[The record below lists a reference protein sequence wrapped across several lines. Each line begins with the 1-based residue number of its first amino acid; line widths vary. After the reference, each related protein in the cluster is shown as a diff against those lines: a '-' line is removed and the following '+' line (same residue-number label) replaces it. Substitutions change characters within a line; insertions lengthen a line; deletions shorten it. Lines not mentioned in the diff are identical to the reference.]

1 MVFDDAAAAGA
12 ALAAEI
18 ADGIASANG
27 DGRRYL
33 LGCPGGRS
41 PRATYAALAT
51 EVATRGLDLS
61 GLVIVMMDDYL
72 EPDGSSYRRVPATA
86 HFSCENFAMT
96 EIAGPVSAGARGGT
110 IRPDAVWLPDPRDPA
125 AYDDQLRA
133 AGGIDLFILASGAS
147 DGHVAFNP
155 PGTPAG
161 SRTRVVRLADT
172 TRHDN
177 LATFP
182 RFRDVSEV
190 PRYGVTVGVELI
202 FFYAVLTT
210 LIGLVLAGV
219 MARSRIRGLNLFRA
233 LLFLPYVIAP
243 TAIAVIWRWL
253 LAPDGP
259 LNTLMSDIG
268 LDGLTRPWLG
278 DFTLALPTVGLTGS
292 WVMCGLAMV
301 LLLAG
306 VQKIPGDLFDAA
318 RIDGAGAI
326 REFFA
331 VTLPGLRNEIIVVLV
346 LTVTAALR
354 NFDVI
359 YVMTQGGPGT
369 STTVPS
375 LLVYNQ
381 AFVVGSVGAAAAI
394 GAVLAALIF
403 IVNALITR
411 IGEH

>member
-1 MVFDDAAAAGA
+1 VPHITLTVRGRPKASAPPPRSRSGSRRREGSPPGEPRNVGYLFIAP
-12 ALAAEI
+12 ALVLYGLFVLIPFVHTIYLAFFNW
-18 ADGIASANG
+18 DGIGPQRFAGLANF
-27 DGRRYL
+27 
-33 LGCPGGRS
+33 
-41 PRATYAALAT
+41 RAIVT
-51 EVATRGLDLS
+51 S
-61 GLVIVMMDDYL
+61 GEL
-72 EPDGSSYRRVPATA
+72 R
-86 HFSCENFAMT
+86 FAF
-96 EIAGPVSAGARGGT
+96 V
-110 IRPDAVWLPDPRDPA
+110 
-125 AYDDQLRA
+125 
-133 AGGIDLFILASGAS
+133 
-147 DGHVAFNP
+147 HAF
-155 PGTPAG
+155 
-161 SRTRVVRLADT
+161 
-172 TRHDN
+172 
-177 LATFP
+177 
-182 RFRDVSEV
+182 
-190 PRYGVTVGVELI
+190 ELI

-210 LIGLVLAGV
+210 VIGLVLAGA
-219 MARSRIRGLNLFRA
+219 MARSRIRGLTLFRA

-268 LDGLTRPWLG
+268 LGSLTRPWLG
-278 DFTLALPTVGLTGS
+278 DFALALPAVGLTGT
-292 WVMCGLAMV
+292 WVMYGLAMV

-331 VTLPGLRNEIIVVLV
+331 VTLPGLRNEIVVVLV

-375 LLVYNQ
+375 LLVYNE

-394 GAVLAALIF
+394 GVVLAALIF

-411 IGEH
+411 VGEH